1 MEHFSGKIKAYCTK
15 AYCEQPKNF
24 EYYTTRRFGQQNPEL
39 SSRSWKLNGNIFF
52 ELFLSDLDEKIVT
65 LNIFNCTA
73 RRHLDNNRDGMKLAH
88 E

>member
-1 MEHFSGKIKAYCTK
+1 MSEKQELALKLMWFH
-15 AYCEQPKNF
+15 EVF
-24 EYYTTRRFGQQNPEL
+24 ENVA
-39 SSRSWKLNGNIFF
+39 
-52 ELFLSDLDEKIVT
+52 VT